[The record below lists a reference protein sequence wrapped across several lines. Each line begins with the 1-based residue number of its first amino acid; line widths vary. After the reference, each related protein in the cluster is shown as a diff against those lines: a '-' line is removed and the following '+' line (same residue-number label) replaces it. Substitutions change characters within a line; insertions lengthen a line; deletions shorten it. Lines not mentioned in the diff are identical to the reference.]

1 MGDHRVRN
9 IDTKWRNLAE
19 GFLCIKAFEKR
30 FHAEWGPQLEKVRR
44 ERNEVER
51 QRLRR
56 RGGALP

>member
-1 MGDHRVRN
+1 MRN